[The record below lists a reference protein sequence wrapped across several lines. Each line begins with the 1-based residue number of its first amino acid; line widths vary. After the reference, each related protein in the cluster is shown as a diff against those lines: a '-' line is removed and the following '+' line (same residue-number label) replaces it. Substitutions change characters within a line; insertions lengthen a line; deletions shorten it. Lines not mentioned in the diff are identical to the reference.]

1 MADEYQFTTPSGR
14 PAKVNATT
22 QNAIDRWHRAGM
34 KPPPPKPGES
44 QYFYATRIGN
54 SLTNRERGYYGED
67 VSTERMFDKRETP
80 APSPNAVKD
89 AARGRNTLA
98 KQMVSL
104 RGSTK
109 VKPSGVYATL
119 LGMGAIANRR
129 TQGR

>member
-1 MADEYQFTTPSGR
+1 MPQNDQYQFTTPSGR
-14 PAKVNATT
+14 PAKVTAAT

-89 AARGRNTLA
+89 KARGKT
-98 KQMVSL
+98 MPM
-104 RGSTK
+104 TK
-109 VKPSGVYATL
+109 IGGRTMSGL
-119 LGMGAIANRR
+119 LGISTALASAGKR
-129 TQGR
+129 GR